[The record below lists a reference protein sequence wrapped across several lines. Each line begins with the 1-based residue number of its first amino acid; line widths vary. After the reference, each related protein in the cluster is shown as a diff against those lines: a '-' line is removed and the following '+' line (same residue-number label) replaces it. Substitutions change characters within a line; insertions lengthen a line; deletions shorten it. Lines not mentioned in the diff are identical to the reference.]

1 MQDDHQGY
9 CLLYADSA
17 DYGPVAVCGYT
28 ITVPIIFSTFYG
40 GYMAVAYF
48 CKISIYNRLG

>member
-1 MQDDHQGY
+1 MQDDHEGY

-17 DYGPVAVCGYT
+17 DYGPLAVCGYT
-28 ITVPIIFSTFYG
+28 ITVPIIFSTLYG